1 MSDLVSGRLN
11 RFANISVV
19 LARISLAVLQM
30 LMCLVG
36 LLMAGT
42 TTRSRT
48 TTRIMAWIRLQV
60 ILNCTAMPPRSS
72 GRTARRWAAQPMIV
86 VEQHSACGLLC
97 VTTTP
102 QVSLSIYH

>member
-1 MSDLVSGRLN
+1 MSDLVSGHLN
-11 RFANISVV
+11 RFANIFVV
-19 LARISLAVLQM
+19 LVRISLAALQM
-30 LMCLVG
+30 LTFLPE
-36 LLMAGT
+36 LLMVGT
-42 TTRSRT
+42 TTRLRT
-48 TTRIMAWIRLQV
+48 TTRITAWTRLQV

-72 GRTARRWAAQPMIV
+72 GRAAIQWAAQPMIV